1 MKMKTIG
8 LWIFAAT
15 VLLARPLLG
24 QTDAAA
30 LEAVLHGKA
39 FALRSYSADP
49 VVKFTYLDGKLIP
62 DPILLHGLGAFFTDT
77 VRQRGSRILIEGQVE
92 TLVMD
97 SGKVRL
103 MGQIPMRI
111 EVDIQSATPSVAIPQ
126 LQALL
131 FFPTL
136 KAALDGLPE
145 FVADFLPFPS
155 DGKLLPPACHCIHVF
170 QDGKWI
176 QVDLSDPKFKPPA
189 VLKQNSNPALAQMAI
204 DQKASGTI
212 VLIYSVSETGHVDE
226 VWLARPL
233 GGSLDESAAKSGH
246 ADTFQPATLDGKP
259 VGTVLIHPVPVN

>member
-77 VRQRGSRILIEGQVE
+77 VRQRGSRILIEGHIE
-92 TLVMD
+92 ALVRD
-97 SGKVRL
+97 SGRIAP
-103 MGQIPMRI
+103 MGSMPMRL
-111 EVDIQSATPSVAIPQ
+111 EVDIQSANPAVAFPQ
-126 LQALL
+126 LQNLL
-131 FFPTL
+131 FFPNL
-136 KAALDGLPE
+136 KEAMDGLPV
-145 FVADFLPFPS
+145 FVADFLPFPN

-170 QDGKWI
+170 QDGKWV
-176 QVDLSDPKFKPPA
+176 QVEVSDPKFKAP
-189 VLKQNSNPALAQMAI
+189 VNIKQNLNPALAQMAI
-204 DQKASGTI
+204 DEKVSGI
-212 VLIYSVSETGHVDE
+212 IAFVYYISDAGRVNEI
-226 VWLARPL
+226 WLARPL
-233 GGSLDESAAKSGH
+233 GSSLDEGAAKSGH
-246 ADTFQPATLDGKP
+246 ADIFQPATLDGKP
-259 VGTVLIHPVPVN
+259 VGSVVIETVPVN